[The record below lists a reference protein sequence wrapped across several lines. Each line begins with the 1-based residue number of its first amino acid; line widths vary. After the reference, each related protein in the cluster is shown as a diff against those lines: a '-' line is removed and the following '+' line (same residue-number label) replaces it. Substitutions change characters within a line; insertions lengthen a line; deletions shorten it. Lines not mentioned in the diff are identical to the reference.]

1 MFGLLGAIVVVVV
14 LVIWASLRETN
25 KTAKLWNDGNCVCGT
40 GKLRFKEEVDYPE
53 VGKFCVYACTS
64 CENTEAFTRRLDR
77 EDLE

>member
-40 GKLRFKEEVDYPE
+40 GKLRFKEDVASP
-53 VGKFCVYACTS
+53 
-64 CENTEAFTRRLDR
+64 
-77 EDLE
+77 